1 MRNTDCKSLLLYWQV
16 VDFGATKLEQSD
28 LAEVLLTVTEAAVD
42 YFKPIH
48 EKEDKVQTTNTTAVV
63 QTKIDRIRVVSHT
76 CGTILHEGT
85 EVNI

>member
-1 MRNTDCKSLLLYWQV
+1 MRKTDCKSLLLCWQV

-42 YFKPIH
+42 YLKPIQ
-48 EKEDKVQTTNTTAVV
+48 EKQDKVQIISTTPVV

-76 CGTILHEGT
+76 CGTILHERA